1 MTTGFS
7 FWRQTTPLKEEEI
20 DYASCTK
27 YLVFFILF
35 QALVYSIS
43 CFLLKQIDL
52 IVFIFFW
59 NLQNCLRIFYVPNIF
74 LDTVLSLAQTL
85 TFNLAMWKFKANIWN
100 ICIILLGWFAASVKR
115 QEWGSAPPNL
125 RPWFWAGKGWITHS
139 GKGLSYF

>member
-52 IVFIFFW
+52 IVFIFF
-59 NLQNCLRIFYVPNIF
+59 
-74 LDTVLSLAQTL
+74 
-85 TFNLAMWKFKANIWN
+85 
-100 ICIILLGWFAASVKR
+100 
-115 QEWGSAPPNL
+115 
-125 RPWFWAGKGWITHS
+125 
-139 GKGLSYF
+139 